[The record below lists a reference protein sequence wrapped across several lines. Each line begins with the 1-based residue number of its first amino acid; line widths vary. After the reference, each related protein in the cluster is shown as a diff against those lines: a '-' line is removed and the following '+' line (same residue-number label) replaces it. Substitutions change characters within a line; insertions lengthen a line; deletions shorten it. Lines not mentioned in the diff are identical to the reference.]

1 MQRDTQSGGDRLEGG
16 GIIQGKSGNDDHQQ
30 DCQRCPMKQPLDS
43 VKRGQI
49 LRGLRL
55 WRFGHGR
62 WRYGTTCP
70 VQDQPNAE
78 ECHDA
83 IRNYL
88 GRSVRQVFS
97 LLPTRCARRWETYS
111 VAPPSLRMAVP
122 MEGCV
127 ELLLASRCTEV
138 ADSPLVF

>member
-16 GIIQGKSGNDDHQQ
+16 GIVQGKSGNDDHHQ

-43 VKRGQI
+43 VKYGHI

-62 WRYGTTCP
+62 WRDGTACP

-78 ECHDA
+78 ECQDA

-88 GRSVRQVFS
+88 GRSVRHFS
-97 LLPTRCARRWETYS
+97 LLPTRRARRWETYS

-122 MEGCV
+122 MGVYV
-127 ELLLASRCTEV
+127 ELLLASR
-138 ADSPLVF
+138 